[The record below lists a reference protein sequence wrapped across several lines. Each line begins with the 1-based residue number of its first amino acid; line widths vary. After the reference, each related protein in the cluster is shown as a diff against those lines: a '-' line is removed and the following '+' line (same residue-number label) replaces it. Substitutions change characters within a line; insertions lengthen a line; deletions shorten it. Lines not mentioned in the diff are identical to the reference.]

1 MGSLRKEKAELPHI
15 HVREDASSYLH
26 GKSLLRQPRSEKGG
40 SGKVGVRLE
49 LPDLPVELPT
59 TLMIQTGT

>member
-15 HVREDASSYLH
+15 HVREDASSYSH